1 MKSEGDLAVG
11 RTVWASTS
19 CRCEKF
25 LSWVSTGS
33 KDHSP
38 SSSAEVK
45 NEWIYMR
52 PSFHAPALSLSLTA
66 VQGLK
71 MSRVYRAG

>member
-1 MKSEGDLAVG
+1 VG
-11 RTVWASTS
+11 
-19 CRCEKF
+19 EK
-25 LSWVSTGS
+25 G
-33 KDHSP
+33 KDHST

-66 VQGLK
+66 VEGLK